1 MYFHWSWFIKG
12 FPYYQCVDAIII
24 IMTSN
29 LLFPDIFVP
38 PDQVID
44 TVDLYFLRNR
54 QRRLSLRFLAWFVLQ
69 ENIQTDTHDSIEDAL
84 SALRLYKAYQDFE
97 SRDIFDDKL
106 EELYRE
112 GKKHVSLLVCLC
124 VVLF

>member
-1 MYFHWSWFIKG
+1 MG
-12 FPYYQCVDAIII
+12 YQRISVL
-24 IMTSN
+24 SVRSG
-29 LLFPDIFVP
+29 LLFSVFTVNITTDIFVP

-97 SRDIFDDKL
+97 SQGIFDEKL

-112 GKKHVSLLVCLC
+112 GRKYVSAIVSVIVTMLTA
-124 VVLF
+124 F